1 MGPTAYTL
9 ILERDGN
16 QTLVKRVLRPEQLPP
31 GGKLLYLEGE
41 RLYILPYPADCGES
55 LAWQGY
61 FLQEGN
67 RILTLWVWFGGR
79 TPVSGWH
86 EKPRERRGI

>member
-1 MGPTAYTL
+1 MGPTQYAL
-9 ILERDGN
+9 LLERNGN

-31 GGKLLYLEGE
+31 GGKLLYREDE
-41 RLYILPYPADCGES
+41 RLYVLPYPADCGES

-61 FLQEGN
+61 FLKEGN

-86 EKPRERRGI
+86 EKPTAR

>member
-1 MGPTAYTL
+1 MGPKEYTL
-9 ILERDGN
+9 RLERKGDHI
-16 QTLVKRVLRPEQLPP
+16 LVKRVLRPEQLPP
-31 GGKLLYLEGE
+31 GGKLLYREDE
-41 RLYILPYPADCGES
+41 RLYILPHRADCGES

-61 FLQEGN
+61 FLQEGD

-86 EKPRERRGI
+86 EKPTAR